1 MAQPP
6 DLEARVAALEARV
19 SELGER
25 VRRSEQDAAAARVW
39 PVARIAT

>member
-1 MAQPP
+1 MAQSP

-25 VRRSEQDAAAARVW
+25 VRRSEQDAAPPESW
-39 PVARIAT
+39 LVARIAT